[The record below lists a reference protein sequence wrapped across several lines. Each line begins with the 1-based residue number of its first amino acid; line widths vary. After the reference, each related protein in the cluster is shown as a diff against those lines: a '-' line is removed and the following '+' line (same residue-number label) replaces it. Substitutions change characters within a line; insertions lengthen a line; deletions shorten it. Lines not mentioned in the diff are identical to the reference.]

1 MSSSKTADEKELLED
16 IENIFNRF
24 DVNGDGKISLSELS
38 DVYKELG
45 DEMTPEVLKKMMDDI
60 DTDGDGFINLKEF
73 IEYHRNTDGTIV
85 FEDREIRF
93 AFGMYDIDKNGLISP
108 EELQQGLGYSAEDC
122 SRIISALDTDGDGN
136 INFEE
141 FKKMMQKD
149 IE

>member
-1 MSSSKTADEKELLED
+1 MSAGKKVDETDLLED

-24 DVNGDGKISLSELS
+24 DVNGDGKISSAELA

-60 DTDGDGFINLKEF
+60 DTDGDGYINLKEF
-73 IEYHRNTDGTIV
+73 IEFHRGTDGTIA

-93 AFGMYDIDKNGLISP
+93 AFGMYDTDKNGLISP
-108 EELQQGLGYSAEDC
+108 EELQNGLGYSADDC
-122 SRIISALDTDGDGN
+122 SKIISALDTDGDGN

-141 FKKMMQKD
+141 FKKMMLKD